1 MFCSVRPFF
10 HVLFPGHMTTVLWTH
25 PVVGSP
31 NLGPTPDVDPLILDP
46 LLHFKP
52 PTFRMAYFYLL
63 QSYKNTNFI
72 ASRWDRVIFFIKTI
86 RICASGVHN
95 ISDDPRP

>member
-46 LLHFKP
+46 LPSFQTP
-52 PTFRMAYFYLL
+52 YF
-63 QSYKNTNFI
+63 QNG
-72 ASRWDRVIFFIKTI
+72 IFLSTTEL
-86 RICASGVHN
+86 
-95 ISDDPRP
+95 